1 MSDKLLS
8 EAEWKKFVKA
18 KDLND
23 VLMGKALAAL
33 DRAERS
39 TPKEQLQA
47 LENVQKQILALLKQ
61 HKADKEISAHLIDI
75 DKALKKATQI
85 AATAQKQADTKTERP
100 EPSTDEDDASPEAL
114 GSRLLPLMRQVIQ
127 GHTMQAMIAMVGKDM
142 VVLISR
148 KTIGPTQRKLLGS
161 ALTSSSGIKYI
172 AAQCLFEDKAHT
184 FVVASQAAG
193 LAKRIKAALLKQT
206 GQRYKVR
213 VRGEDPSDVDE
224 DLEEDEHA
232 ATRTDDPVH
241 VGAAF
246 NARLAALLPR
256 VKTAMATPGPLGQ
269 QLKRQVSEA
278 GTLARSKRFDQ
289 ANARLDELEQL
300 LPPEGDP
307 KRAQGFNTE
316 LFQQR
321 WRTAR
326 TAWPDALDEINAQIN
341 KLQRAL
347 QATQNPLGLAMAD
360 QGMNAL
366 TGRLKVGL
374 QVALMELDQAPPERC
389 EVATR
394 KVRTAAGAMQRFLD
408 TDPVLPLLENNPFG
422 VMLTLRS
429 RLGTA
434 LSTIQQACT
443 P

>member
-18 KDLND
+18 KDLKD
-23 VLMGKALAAL
+23 VLVGKALAAL
-33 DRAERS
+33 DRAERNS
-39 TPKEQLQA
+39 PKEQLQA
-47 LENVQKQILALLKQ
+47 LEDVQKQILTLLKQ
-61 HKADKEISAHLIDI
+61 HKADKDISAHLVNI

-85 AATAQKQADTKTERP
+85 AAMAQKQAEAKSERS
-100 EPSTDEDDASPEAL
+100 EPTTDEDDASPEAL
-114 GSRLLPLMRQVIQ
+114 GTRLLPLMRQVIQ

-148 KTIGPTQRKLLGS
+148 KSIGPTQRKLLGT
-161 ALTSSSGIKYI
+161 ALAGASGIKYI

-193 LAKRIKAALLKQT
+193 LAKRVKAALLKQT

-213 VRGEDPSDVDE
+213 VRGEDPGDLDE
-224 DLEEDEHA
+224 DLEEGEHS
-232 ATRTDDPVH
+232 ATPTDDLIGVS
-241 VGAAF
+241 AAF

-256 VKTAMATPGPLGQ
+256 VKAAMTTPGPLAQ
-269 QLKRQVSEA
+269 RLKLQVSEA

-289 ANARLDELEQL
+289 ANARLNELEQL
-300 LPPEGDP
+300 LPPEGGA
-307 KRAQGFNTE
+307 KRRPGFDTE
-316 LFQQR
+316 LFQHR

-326 TAWPDALDEINAQIN
+326 TAWPEALDEVNAQIS

-347 QATQNPLGLAMAD
+347 QATQAPLGLAMAD

-374 QVALMELDQAPPERC
+374 QVALMELDQAPPDRC
-389 EVATR
+389 EAAAR
-394 KVRTAAGAMQRFLD
+394 KVRTAAAAMQQFLD